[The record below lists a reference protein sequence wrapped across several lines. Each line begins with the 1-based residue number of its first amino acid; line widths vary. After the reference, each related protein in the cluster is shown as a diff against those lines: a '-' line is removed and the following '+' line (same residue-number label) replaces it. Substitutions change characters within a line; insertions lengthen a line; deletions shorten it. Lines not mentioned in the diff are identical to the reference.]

1 MEAGLSHSVPFR
13 NISLLFLTCYLINR
27 RANELIWWPLV
38 GLDSQQIGS
47 ETVDFDG
54 WNGNEKVDLIRE
66 DIFGNGAVSVQFR
79 CNASALWA
87 QLHRIIP
94 TKQND

>member
-1 MEAGLSHSVPFR
+1 MHSVSHSKLNNLIQLSNSNYSIGSSDVIMEAGLSHSVPFR

-38 GLDSQQIGS
+38 GLGSQQIGS

-54 WNGNEKVDLIRE
+54 
-66 DIFGNGAVSVQFR
+66 
-79 CNASALWA
+79 
-87 QLHRIIP
+87 
-94 TKQND
+94 

>member
-38 GLDSQQIGS
+38 GLGSQQIGS

-54 WNGNEKVDLIRE
+54 
-66 DIFGNGAVSVQFR
+66 
-79 CNASALWA
+79 
-87 QLHRIIP
+87 
-94 TKQND
+94 